1 MKTADL
7 IRKLFATF
15 DARDRESF
23 DALLADDFT
32 FSSPLDDRIDKT
44 AYFERCWPTGE
55 HHTGHEIET
64 IFAQGDAAFV
74 TYSCVRT
81 DGTCFRN
88 TEFFRVKSGLVA
100 QVEVYFGSETAE
112 RAQEAELRTLLEQ
125 TSAAVRAKDAAAL
138 ISRYAADVVAF
149 DVVDPLQYRGRDEVK
164 RRAEEWL
171 ASWRGPIRFEMRDL
185 VFSVSAESAF
195 CHSLNHVAG
204 TKKDGEDL
212 DMWWRATTD
221 GRVIVGPVLLAVG
234 FDRGSGAQRL
244 GLGRAAHRYAGRLGD
259 DVEECRLSSLPASAC
274 GGDARQNGESIQNR
288 RRGGDYIGHRRG
300 I

>member
-7 IRKLFATF
+7 IRKFFATF

-32 FSSPLDDRIDKT
+32 FSSPLNDKIDKT

-55 HHTGHEIET
+55 HHTRHEIET

-81 DGTCFRN
+81 EGTRFRN
-88 TEFFRVKSGLVA
+88 TEFFRVKSGQVA

-112 RAQEAELRTLLEQ
+112 HAQEAELRTLLEQ
-125 TSAAVRAKDAAAL
+125 TSAAVRAKDAATL
-138 ISRYAADVVAF
+138 VSRYAPDVVAF

-171 ASWRGPIRFEMRDL
+171 GSWRGPIRFEMWDL

-212 DMWWRATTD
+212 DMWWRATTGFSKRD
-221 GRVIVGPVLLAVG
+221 GHWLVTHLHSSVP
-234 FDRGSGAQRL
+234 FDTATGKASIDLKPGTE
-244 GLGRAAHRYAGRLGD
+244 RA
-259 DVEECRLSSLPASAC
+259 
-274 GGDARQNGESIQNR
+274 
-288 RRGGDYIGHRRG
+288 
-300 I
+300 

>member
-32 FSSPLDDRIDKT
+32 FSSPLDDKIDKT
-44 AYFERCWPTGE
+44 AYFERCWPTRE

-100 QVEVYFGSETAE
+100 QVEVYFG
-112 RAQEAELRTLLEQ
+112 RRPP
-125 TSAAVRAKDAAAL
+125 SARRRLSFAHCW
-138 ISRYAADVVAF
+138 S
-149 DVVDPLQYRGRDEVK
+149 
-164 RRAEEWL
+164 RRA
-171 ASWRGPIRFEMRDL
+171 PP
-185 VFSVSAESAF
+185 SVRK
-195 CHSLNHVAG
+195 
-204 TKKDGEDL
+204 T
-212 DMWWRATTD
+212 
-221 GRVIVGPVLLAVG
+221 
-234 FDRGSGAQRL
+234 
-244 GLGRAAHRYAGRLGD
+244 
-259 DVEECRLSSLPASAC
+259 
-274 GGDARQNGESIQNR
+274 R
-288 RRGGDYIGHRRG
+288 RH
-300 I
+300 